1 VRILVSNNSELLRH
15 LATAPFRSIPMEIL
29 VVTGGL
35 QAVQS
40 TARDRPSLA
49 LLDAEMSDL
58 TGYEAAR
65 AIKHANEACRIVLVL
80 SGRVSARQMRLVT
93 ESGCDEVLIVP
104 APVEHLYDIVAG
116 QLQLPRR
123 SAERHPVDLAL
134 LGRDGHG
141 AISGRVTNLSIH
153 GARLVLNERIDDG
166 AALRLELRPDGEPP
180 IVISAR
186 AVWTQPGELS
196 TAVGAAFDNISPDAR
211 RHVARLTR
219 WDIIQGVDRTHVSL
233 GGELTEDTH
242 LEDLAPAL
250 LGKVDFDM
258 SQLSYMNS
266 LGVRAWV
273 DFLDR
278 APIRDYEFHACS
290 VAFVLQA
297 ALVDGV
303 LGSGTVVSFFA
314 PYACEQCEQ
323 REEHLLQS
331 AAIVRTGTLHPPVF
345 SCSRC
350 DGQLLLDEFPD
361 RYFAFLRGARV
372 A

>member
-15 LATAPFRSIPMEIL
+15 LATAPFRSIPMEIV

-35 QAVQS
+35 QAVAS
-40 TARDRPSLA
+40 TARERPALA

-65 AIKHANEACRIVLVL
+65 AIKHANEGCRVVLVL

-93 ESGCDEVLIVP
+93 ESGCDEVLLAP
-104 APVEHLYDIVAG
+104 AGMEHLYDIVAV
-116 QLQLPRR
+116 QLKLPRR
-123 SAERHPVDLAL
+123 AAERHDVDLPI
-134 LGRDGHG
+134 LGRDDHG
-141 AISGRVTNLSIH
+141 AISGRITNLSVD
-153 GARLVLNERIDDG
+153 GARLVLHERVDDG
-166 AALRLELRPDGEPP
+166 AALRLEVRPDGEPP
-180 IVISAR
+180 IVIGAR
-186 AVWTQPGELS
+186 AVWTVPGELG
-196 TAVGAAFDNISPDAR
+196 TTVGAAFDGMSPEAR

-219 WDIIQGVDRTHVSL
+219 WDIIQGVDRTHVVL
-233 GGELTEDTH
+233 RGELTESTE

-250 LGKVDFDM
+250 VGRVDFDM
-258 SQLSYMNS
+258 SQLTYMNS

-278 APIRDYEFHACS
+278 VPIRNYLFHACS

-303 LGSGTVVSFFA
+303 LGSGSVVSFFA
-314 PYACEQCEQ
+314 PYACELCTQ

-345 SCSRC
+345 GCSRC
-350 DGQLLLDEFPD
+350 DGQLVLDDFPE
-361 RYFAFLRGARV
+361 RYFAFLRGAHV